1 MGGKSKL
8 PSVNEVLENIE
19 NLDIKDQVYISE
31 VLSKRLIELRRTE
44 IAERAREAE
53 QAYRGGKVKK
63 GGIDDLWKDLGPE

>member
-8 PSVNEVLENIE
+8 PGVNEVLENIE
-19 NLDIKDQVYISE
+19 NLDIKDRVYISE

-53 QAYRGGKVKK
+53 QVYREGKVKK
-63 GGIDDLWKDLGPE
+63 GGIGDLWKDLGPE